1 MLNTNLIQKIEYL
14 HSGLLIYYHTSLL
27 SRISKPIPD
36 DISQQ
41 LEKISKNSEEE
52 KDTNF
57 NRILFSGRTE
67 LQSSTMS
74 KDR

>member
-1 MLNTNLIQKIEYL
+1 MLNTNLIQKIL
-14 HSGLLIYYHTSLL
+14 TFWLIYIIIRYFSPGFP
-27 SRISKPIPD
+27 SQFPD